1 MNLEL
6 VTQRTGLVI
15 DLQMRDRNIKRKT
28 QRIEELEKQ
37 IINLKEDFKQMRF
50 QCEELKEI
58 IKFKVPDADVLLLQ
72 PMFAPANP
80 TYTHQ
85 VRVVK
90 PLRGGIVLYTFIRS
104 EKSKRYNS

>member
-6 VTQRTGLVI
+6 VTQKAGLII
-15 DLQMRDRNIKRKT
+15 DLQIKDRNVERRTEK
-28 QRIEELEKQ
+28 IEKLEKQ
-37 IINLKEDFKQMRF
+37 IINLKEDSKHMAF

-58 IKFKVPDADVLLLQ
+58 IRSKVPDADTLLLQ
-72 PMFAPANP
+72 PMFALANP

-90 PLRGGIVLYTFIRS
+90 PLRGGIVS
-104 EKSKRYNS
+104 